1 MQTRS
6 PSLLVDSFIPVNCS
20 LRAWNGEPAEVL
32 DPTSAVLEHCG

>member
-20 LRAWNGEPAEVL
+20 LRAWNGEPVEL
-32 DPTSAVLEHCG
+32 LGPTSAVLGHWG